1 MDKFIIKGGNKLTG
15 NISVTGAKNAAL
27 KALVAA
33 CMTDEKVKIHN
44 VPLIS
49 DFFVMVD
56 IMKDLG
62 ANVSLKGHTVT
73 IQMKKISH
81 FSIPLDKA
89 VLARTSSMFIAP
101 LLARAH
107 EAIIPNP
114 GGCRLGARPID
125 RTIDGIKKMD
135 VDITYHSEDGYFH
148 AKIASTSN
156 VAGANATGAK
166 RLKGVNY
173 TFEKNTHTGTETM
186 ILAAVLAKGTTVL
199 ENAAEEPEIDD
210 IISLLNLMGAKINR
224 SGKRQITIM
233 GVEKLHGAEFTIS
246 PDRIEVATFAIAAV
260 ITGGD
265 IFIKDANKTAIGAFL
280 DKLRE
285 TGAGI
290 EIKDNGIRFYANG
303 KLNSV
308 NIETGIHPGFLT
320 DWQALWG
327 VLMTQADG
335 ESIIHETV
343 FESKLGYIKD
353 LKRMGARAKLF
364 NPEVKN
370 PEKTY
375 NFNLEDDGPGN
386 FHAVKITGP
395 KKLHNAVMTTLDI
408 RAGAAVVLAALCA
421 KGTSVIFGIEKLDRG
436 YEKFEKRLY
445 DLGANIKRVTEE

>member
-1 MDKFIIKGGNKLTG
+1 MEKFTIKGGNKLTG
-15 NISVTGAKNAAL
+15 SISVTGAKNAAL
-27 KALVAA
+27 KTLVAA
-33 CMTDEKVKIHN
+33 CLTDEKVVIHN

-62 ANVSLKGHTVT
+62 AKVIVKGHTVT
-73 IQMKKISH
+73 IQMNKITN

-101 LLARAH
+101 LLARAG

-148 AKIASTSN
+148 AKT
-156 VAGANATGAK
+156 K
-166 RLKGVNY
+166 ELKGVNY
-173 TFEKNTHTGTETM
+173 TFQKNTHTGTETM
-186 ILAAVLAKGTTVL
+186 ILAAVLARGRTVL
-199 ENAAEEPEIDD
+199 NNAAEEPEIDD
-210 IISLLNLMGAKINR
+210 VISLLNMMGAKVNR
-224 SGKRQITIM
+224 TGQRQITVI
-233 GVEKLHGAEFTIS
+233 GVKKLHGAEFRIS
-246 PDRIEVATFAIAAV
+246 PDRIEVATFAIAAI

-265 IFIKDANKTAIGAFL
+265 IFIKDASKAAIDSFIQ
-280 DKLRE
+280 KLKE

-290 EIKDNGIRFYANG
+290 EIKENGIRFYANG
-303 KLNSV
+303 QLKSV
-308 NIETGIHPGFLT
+308 NVTTGIHPGFLT

-353 LKRMGARAKLF
+353 LRRMGAKVKMF
-364 NPEVKN
+364 NPEIKD
-370 PEKTY
+370 PEKVY
-375 NFNLEDDGPGN
+375 NFNLEDDIPNN
-386 FHAVKITGP
+386 FHAVKIIGP

-408 RAGAAVVLAALCA
+408 RAGAAVVLAALVA
-421 KGTSVIFGIEKLDRG
+421 KGTSSIFGIEKLDRG
-436 YEKFEKRLY
+436 YENFEKRLAK
-445 DLGANIKRVTEE
+445 LGASIQRVPEE